1 MRIAYLTGEY
11 PRATDTFI
19 QREVAALRLQ
29 GAEIHTFSVRPT
41 GEEHMVGEEQK
52 QERNQTFYILPPK
65 PFKLARYAFGVKL
78 CLSHF
83 NLFISSPKRYFQA
96 LKLAWSTRIHG
107 LRGNIYQLFYF
118 LEAGILAQEIK
129 QRKIPHLHNHFGDSS
144 CSVAML
150 AASLGGFSYS
160 FTLHGPYIFFQPYHW
175 RLDEKIN
182 RALFVS
188 CISNYCRSQGMIFS
202 SIEKWNKMHIVHC
215 GIDPALFKLV
225 SHQGQ
230 GKRLIYIARLTVVK
244 GLPILLESLVSLKQH
259 HPDVIL
265 TVIGDGSDRTY
276 LEQMTA
282 DLGLGDNVKFVG
294 YKSQAEVRKYFEE
307 ADAFVSSS
315 FAEGVPVVLMEAMA
329 AGVPVVAPQIA
340 GISELVEDGVSG
352 YIVPAGDTVSLTQSI
367 EKLLND
373 CELRTKFGTAGRNK
387 VEKEFNINLEAEKLY
402 QVMSK
407 AINNEQ
413 LSVNNEQLA
422 IKDEQ
427 LITDN

>member
-19 QREVAALRLQ
+19 QREVAALRQQ
-29 GAEIHTFSVRPT
+29 GAQIETFSVRPT

-52 QERNQTFYILPPK
+52 QERNQTFYILPPS
-65 PFKLARYAFGVKL
+65 PIKLLRAHLNLLLASPTRYLAG
-78 CLSHF
+78 
-83 NLFISSPKRYFQA
+83 
-96 LKLAWSTRIHG
+96 LKLAFSTRLHG
-107 LRGNIYQLFYF
+107 LRGNLYQLFYF
-118 LEAGILAQEIK
+118 LEAGILAWEVKRRQ
-129 QRKIPHLHNHFGDSS
+129 IPHLHNHFGDSS

-150 AASLGGFSYS
+150 AAELGGFSYS

-188 CISNYCRSQGMIFS
+188 CISNYCRSQGMIFVP
-202 SIEKWNKMHIVHC
+202 IEKWSKLHIVHC
-215 GIDPALFKLV
+215 GIDPALFNLA
-225 SHQGQ
+225 SHQGK
-230 GKRLIYIARLTVVK
+230 GKHLLYVGRLSAVK
-244 GLPILLESLVSLKQH
+244 GLPILLESLLSLKQQ

-265 TVIGDGSDRTY
+265 TVVGDGSDRAY

-282 DLGLGDNVKFVG
+282 NLGLMDNVRFVG
-294 YKSQAEVRKYFEE
+294 YKNQAEVRKYFEE
-307 ADAFVSSS
+307 TDVFVLSS

-329 AGVPVVAPQIA
+329 AGVPVVATQIA
-340 GISELVEDGVSG
+340 GVSELVENDVSG
-352 YIVPAGDTVSLTQSI
+352 YLVPAGDTVSLTQSV

-387 VEKEFNINLEAEKLY
+387 VEKEFNLNIEAQKLY

-422 IKDEQ
+422 MNDEQ

>member
-19 QREVAALRLQ
+19 QREVVALRQQ

-52 QERNQTFYILPPK
+52 QERNQTFYILPPY
-65 PFKLARYAFGVKL
+65 PIKLLRAHL
-78 CLSHF
+78 
-83 NLFISSPKRYFQA
+83 NLLLTSPKRYLQA

-107 LRGNIYQLFYF
+107 LRGNLYQLFYF
-118 LEAGILAQEIK
+118 LEAGILASEIK
-129 QRKIPHLHNHFGDSS
+129 QRRIGHLHNHFGDSS

-188 CISNYCRSQGMIFS
+188 CISNYCRSQGMIFAPV
-202 SIEKWNKMHIVHC
+202 EKWNKMHIVHC
-215 GIDPALFKLV
+215 GIDPLLFNLV
-225 SHQGQ
+225 SHQGK
-230 GKRLIYIARLTVVK
+230 GKRLLYVGRLAAVK
-244 GLPILLESLVSLKQH
+244 GLPILLSSLLSLKQQH
-259 HPDVIL
+259 SEVLL
-265 TVIGDGSDRTY
+265 TVVGDGCDRTF

-282 DLGLGDNVKFVG
+282 DLGLSDNVNFVG

-307 ADAFVSSS
+307 TDVFVLSS

-340 GISELVEDGVSG
+340 GVSELVEDGVSG
-352 YIVPAGDTVSLTQSI
+352 YIVPAGDKISLTQSI

-373 CELRTKFGTAGRNK
+373 WELRTKFGIAGRNK
-387 VEKEFNINLEAEKLY
+387 VEKEFNINAEAQKLY
-402 QVMSK
+402 KVMNK
-407 AINNEQ
+407 ALQPASDYQ
-413 LSVNNEQLA
+413 LPVTKSEEGA
-422 IKDEQ
+422 RA
-427 LITDN
+427 

>member
-19 QREVAALRLQ
+19 QREVATLRQL

-52 QERNQTFYILPPK
+52 QERNQTFYILPPH
-65 PFKLARYAFGVKL
+65 PIKLLRSHLNLLFASPSRYL
-78 CLSHF
+78 T
-83 NLFISSPKRYFQA
+83 A
-96 LKLAWSTRIHG
+96 LKLAWSTRIYG

-129 QRKIPHLHNHFGDSS
+129 KRQIPHLHNHFGDSS

-188 CISNYCRSQGMIFS
+188 CISNYCRSQGMIFAP
-202 SIEKWNKMHIVHC
+202 IKKWNRLHIVHC
-215 GIDPALFKLV
+215 GIDPALFKVV
-225 SHQGQ
+225 SHKGK
-230 GKRLIYIARLTVVK
+230 GKRLLFVSRLTIVK
-244 GLPILLESLVSLKQH
+244 GLPILLESLVSLKQQH
-259 HPDVIL
+259 RDLIL

-282 DLGLGDNVKFVG
+282 NLGLSDNVNFVG

-307 ADAFVSSS
+307 ADVFISSS

-329 AGVPVVAPQIA
+329 AGVPVVATQIA
-340 GISELVEDGVSG
+340 GVCELVENNVSG
-352 YIVPAGDTVSLTQSI
+352 YIVPAGDTTSLTNSI

-373 CELRTKFGTAGRNK
+373 CELRAKFGTAGRNK
-387 VEKEFNINLEAEKLY
+387 VEKEFNINLEAQKLY
-402 QVMSK
+402 KIMSK
-407 AINNEQ
+407 ALQPVDSYQ
-413 LSVNNEQLA
+413 LPVTKS
-422 IKDEQ
+422 
-427 LITDN
+427 